1 MTILVLTLVMWV
13 CNTLLLNFGYVV
25 CSSNLQADQPIVE
38 YNKVRNYLKDLLN
51 MSKKKIYSKSFIVL
65 FQLLSVKNFSP
76 VKKTN
81 S

>member
-1 MTILVLTLVMWV
+1 MTILVLTLFMWV

-51 MSKKKIYSKSFIVL
+51 MS
-65 FQLLSVKNFSP
+65 
-76 VKKTN
+76 
-81 S
+81 